1 MKKVGGVIVSH
12 GQVANELL
20 SAAET
25 IVGPQQH
32 ITAVSI
38 GWHDDV
44 EIARD
49 EIERAIK
56 QVSGDAG
63 VLILTD
69 MFGGTPTNISA
80 MFLKENE
87 VEIVTGVNLPM
98 VIRLS
103 SEQDDAITLSDLARE
118 VEEQG
123 KQSIYRTAALLEPQK
138 LKKDA

>member
-1 MKKVGGVIVSH
+1 MKRIGGVIVSH

-20 SAAET
+20 TAAET
-25 IVGPQQH
+25 VVGSLSNL
-32 ITAVSI
+32 TAVSI

-44 EIARD
+44 ELAKN
-49 EIERAIK
+49 EIDRAIK
-56 QVSGDAG
+56 QVSDGAG

-69 MFGGTPTNISA
+69 MFGGTPTNIAA
-80 MFLKENE
+80 MFLRENE

-98 VIRLS
+98 VIKLAS
-103 SEQDDAITLSDLARE
+103 TTEETTLSDIARL

-123 KQSIYRTAALLEPQK
+123 KQAIYRTAALLEPKK